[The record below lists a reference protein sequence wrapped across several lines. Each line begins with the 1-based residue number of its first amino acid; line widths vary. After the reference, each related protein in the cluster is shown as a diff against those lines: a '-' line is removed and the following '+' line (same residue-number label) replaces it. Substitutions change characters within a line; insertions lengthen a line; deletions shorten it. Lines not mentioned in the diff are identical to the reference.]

1 MFCTNCGN
9 PLSEH
14 MKFCQKCGTPVVLR
28 NPAASEV
35 QTPPQVQTTPQAQ
48 SAPQV
53 QSAPPKKGHAKWL
66 ILGLAAI
73 VLIALVIFLIIWFNR
88 KDSQNTTSD
97 DYRNQDHASDTADT
111 ETSRETEEP
120 SLSLSISS
128 FTTEEVLSNVRVFLT
143 DGHNNANGEILTET
157 STLADG
163 TAKFDNLEEGDYT
176 LCWQADGYF
185 SNCRNLTVDGTSQT
199 VNVHLLPLLSGQ
211 EAYILLSWSS
221 DKDLDLSVY
230 NAQTKQYINILHPAD
245 ESGNFL
251 YSDNNGDK
259 GYELIRLK
267 DYTAGIFTVY
277 IQDYNSLQSS
287 SGSTM
292 SADALSVSIY
302 TPEGLVYHEE
312 ASAEETSALWS
323 PVYLYEGEPIGLGNY
338 IYDLTDYT
346 WATHDKN
353 ASSAALREEATK
365 VYEAFLHG
373 EYTTEDGYY
382 LTDLLPAYG
391 SDYSWNGYVDEIRY
405 AYLDLG
411 DDGAPEL
418 LVEFVGMD
426 LYCPDD
432 DSTCTYVLKYEGS
445 SLRVCCSYET
455 WARSD
460 TSISYYGVLSSGGS
474 GGATTHYYDLAV
486 LDAEGNSIPIY
497 DEVEEGYVDTF
508 MNPFRDDGITFDSN
522 QPDAGLG
529 LFTIGDSEYLAYI
542 DYINEGRADYET
554 VSSYYGSYGYKIY
567 TEAEIDTL
575 IRERIQALGFEEWLI
590 YDTTAP
596 LMQLLDVQYYQDFA
610 EPDTLVL
617 SEEDKKLL
625 SGIALYTYNRY
636 SAGEEFDSF
645 DLDDPH
651 ALASFLWY
659 CFEDYYDTPSLLN
672 VDTAKTQSLLA
683 SLFERSY
690 DLTAINDIWDSY
702 GEYWSGIY
710 YSDGT
715 LVLGNA
721 SAQGFDHH
729 MEYDTLT
736 ETVELYETLYEVTFL
751 AKNDFGDRLGSVTLK
766 LRSVNNDLGYVVY
779 SCVRNS

>member
-1 MFCTNCGN
+1 MFCSNCGN

-14 MKFCQKCGTPVVLR
+14 MKFCQKCGKPV
-28 NPAASEV
+28 A
-35 QTPPQVQTTPQAQ
+35 PQVQ
-48 SAPQV
+48 SAPLM

-66 ILGLAAI
+66 ILGLAAV
-73 VLIALVIFLIIWFNR
+73 VLIALVIFLIVWFNR
-88 KDSQNTTSD
+88 EDSQNTTSD
-97 DYRNQDHASDTADT
+97 DQRNQDHASDEASAEAKDTALC
-111 ETSRETEEP
+111 
-120 SLSLSISS
+120 LSVSS
-128 FTTEEVLSNVRVFLT
+128 FTSEETLSDVRVFLT
-143 DGHNNANGEILTET
+143 DGHNNADGEVLAET
-157 STLADG
+157 TTLSDG
-163 TAKFDNLEEGDYT
+163 TAEFDNLEKGDYT

-185 SNCRNLTVDGTSQT
+185 SSCRNLTVDGTTQT
-199 VNVHLLPLLSGQ
+199 VNLHLLPLLSGQ

-221 DKDLDLSVY
+221 DKDLDLCVY

-277 IQDYNSLQSS
+277 IQDYNSLQSNRE
-287 SGSTM
+287 STM

-312 ASAEETSALWS
+312 AAAEETSALWS

-346 WATHDKN
+346 WTARDKN
-353 ASSAALREEATK
+353 HSPAVSPDDATNA
-365 VYEAFLHG
+365 YEAFLHG
-373 EYTTEDGYY
+373 ESATADGLY
-382 LTDLLPAYG
+382 LTDLLPAY
-391 SDYSWNGYVDEIRY
+391 DADWSWNGYVDEIRY

-411 DDGAPEL
+411 ADGSPEL

-432 DSTCTYVLKYEGS
+432 DSTLSYILKYDGS
-445 SLRVCCSYET
+445 DLKVCDSYEA
-455 WARSD
+455 WARS
-460 TSISYYGVLSSGGS
+460 SASVSYYGVLSGDGS
-474 GGATTHYYDLAV
+474 GGAATHYYDLAV

-508 MNPFRDDGITFDSN
+508 MNPFRDDGITFDSS

-529 LFTIGDSEYLAYI
+529 LFTIGDSEYLAYM
-542 DYINEGRADYET
+542 DYINEERADYET

-567 TEAEIDTL
+567 TEAEIDAL
-575 IRERIQALGFEEWLI
+575 IRERIQALGLEEWLV

-596 LMQLLDVQYYQDFA
+596 LMQSLDVRYYQDFA

-617 SEEDKKLL
+617 TEENKKMLA
-625 SGIALYTYNRY
+625 GVALYTYNCC
-636 SAGEEFDSF
+636 SPGGEFDSF
-645 DLDDPH
+645 DLDDSGT
-651 ALASFLWY
+651 LASFLWY
-659 CFEDYYDTPSLLN
+659 LFEDYYEAPPSLN
-672 VDTAKTQSLLA
+672 VDASEAQMLLTN
-683 SLFERSY
+683 LFDRSY
-690 DLTAINDIWDSY
+690 DLTVLNYIWGKYDDF
-702 GEYWSGIY
+702 WNGIY

-715 LVLGNA
+715 LILGTT
-721 SAQGFDHH
+721 SAQGFDHY
-729 MEYDTLT
+729 MEYNTMT
-736 ETVELYETLYEVTFL
+736 ENVDLYETLYEVSFL
-751 AKNDFGDRLGSVTLK
+751 AKDDSGDSLGSVTLK